1 MFNNLAIKP
10 ESETSE
16 VLAGRVYPDHKVVI
30 VRHSQLLEL
39 INNGEH
45 TFVGWMVID

>member
-1 MFNNLAIKP
+1 MLKNLAIKP
-10 ESETSE
+10 ESEAGE
-16 VLAGRVYPDHKVVI
+16 VLAGRVNPDQMFVI
-30 VRHSQLLEL
+30 IGHSQLLEL